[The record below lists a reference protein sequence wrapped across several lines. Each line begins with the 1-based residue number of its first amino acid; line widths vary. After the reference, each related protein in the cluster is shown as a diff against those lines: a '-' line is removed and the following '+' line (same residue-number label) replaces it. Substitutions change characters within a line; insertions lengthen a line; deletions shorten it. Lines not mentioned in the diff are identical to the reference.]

1 MVATAVR
8 YPIAICV
15 SKDGDARYLGHLDF
29 ARLIERSL
37 RRSGLPLMNS
47 QGFNPRPRVSFTDAL
62 PVGVASA
69 GEWITLML
77 NEDLPQET
85 VQDRLEPA
93 LPECARLVG
102 VRKGPAPR
110 AGNVAYRLDVAR
122 EPGSA
127 FDALTALLTLDSFPV
142 EDGRRSGSTDARAML
157 ARGTVS
163 AGVLTLELLAVE
175 GRVPRPGPVLTALRA
190 LARAAGAPEP
200 EFGVVTKLCG
210 PARREGDD
218 AWDDAAEAVKAA
230 PQGASS
236 SSTRARAP
244 RAG

>member
-8 YPIAICV
+8 YPTAICV
-15 SKDGDARYLGHLDF
+15 SKDGDARFLGHLDF
-29 ARLIERSL
+29 ARLVERSL
-37 RRSGLPLMNS
+37 RRSGLPVMNS

-62 PVGVASA
+62 PVGVASE
-69 GEWITLML
+69 GEWITLTL
-77 NEDLPQET
+77 NEDLSRT
-85 VQDRLEPA
+85 IVQDRLRPA
-93 LPECARLVG
+93 LPDCVRLVG
-102 VRKGPAPR
+102 VAKGPAPD
-110 AGNVAYRLDVAR
+110 AGRVAYRLDVVR
-122 EPGSA
+122 EAGSA
-127 FDALTALLTLDSFPV
+127 YDALTALLTLDSYPV
-142 EDGRRSGSTDARAML
+142 DDGRRPGSTDARAML
-157 ARGTVS
+157 AAGTVS

-190 LARAAGAPEP
+190 LAREAGAPEP
-200 EFGVVTKLCG
+200 VFGVVTKLCG
-210 PARREGDD
+210 PARRQGDD